1 MDQDWFSCINHIYD
15 IVSAS
20 PCNLP
25 TLKKHQKNG
34 QRLQTGEGA
43 PWLSTGYQRTVF
55 KGARETTSAVPESG
69 DVQTHLESRN
79 QRSSHSVVG
88 TAGMCELGCL
98 GRLRSLGGLAW
109 VPPMGDIPA
118 WVQTVALTTRSISQG
133 ASQGPTSLS
142 Q

>member
-88 TAGMCELGCL
+88 TAGMCELGHQ
-98 GRLRSLGGLAW
+98 RL
-109 VPPMGDIPA
+109 P
-118 WVQTVALTTRSISQG
+118 RSITNKQESRWEG
-133 ASQGPTSLS
+133 DRIEEVTKRST
-142 Q
+142 